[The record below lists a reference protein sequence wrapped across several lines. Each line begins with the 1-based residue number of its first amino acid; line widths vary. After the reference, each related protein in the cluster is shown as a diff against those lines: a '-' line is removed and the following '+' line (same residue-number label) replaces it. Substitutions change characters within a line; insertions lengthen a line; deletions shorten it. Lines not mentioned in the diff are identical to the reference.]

1 MVDPE
6 DLHDNI
12 NSEDVDDSKP
22 LDDEGVPYDPDA
34 GSTSP
39 VEGRCNAL
47 LNKWRQ
53 RYAEPRYCSQVPM
66 DDDPGVSV
74 EHNYCEHHQGRYN
87 MDTISAEKLTHG
99 ISTKTREHLF
109 DNLEVH
115 KQVYAY
121 GVFES
126 LMGDSEYEFAPEY
139 DTHIFDFSEAP
150 FMPDIAN
157 DDGRVSVQIP
167 YATQYKDR
175 EIALLAAAIDSIK
188 MMDAQS
194 IIAESR
200 MRTKTTSEAEFTT
213 STVVGEGGG
222 GTPKSWQTI
231 EEYNEH
237 YLNLAYSRLVRD
249 RASLL
254 EYGGVE
260 TDADEDGTDVA
271 IADLDALT
279 EPEPDLQTESPI
291 NDRAKEAD
299 IEVDRSLEDDSWAPS
314 ESP

>member
-1 MVDPE
+1 M
-6 DLHDNI
+6 
-12 NSEDVDDSKP
+12 
-22 LDDEGVPYDPDA
+22 DA
-34 GSTSP
+34 
-39 VEGRCNAL
+39 
-47 LNKWRQ
+47 
-53 RYAEPRYCSQVPM
+53 
-66 DDDPGVSV
+66 
-74 EHNYCEHHQGRYN
+74 
-87 MDTISAEKLTHG
+87 ISAEKLTHG

-109 DNLEVH
+109 DNLEVF
-115 KQVYAY
+115 KKVYAY

-139 DTHIFDFSEAP
+139 DTQVFDFSDSP
-150 FMPDIAN
+150 VVPDVVGDEEN
-157 DDGRVSVQIP
+157 VSVQIP
-167 YATQYKDR
+167 HATQYKDR

-213 STVVGEGGG
+213 SEVVGESGG

-260 TDADEDGTDVA
+260 TDTDEDGTDVA

-279 EPEPDLQTESPI
+279 EPEPDLQSESPI
-291 NDRAKEAD
+291 NDRAKDTD
-299 IEVDRSLEDDSWAPS
+299 IDVDRSVD
-314 ESP
+314 

>member
-1 MVDPE
+1 MVSEE
-6 DLHDNI
+6 DLHDDI
-12 NSEDVDDSKP
+12 DAADVDDNKV
-22 LDDEGVPYDPDA
+22 LDKEGIPYDPDA
-34 GSTSP
+34 GSPSP
-39 VEGRCNAL
+39 TEHRCNAL

-53 RYAEPRYCSQVPM
+53 RYGEPRYCTQFPKDSSRE
-66 DDDPGVSV
+66 VSV
-74 EHNYCEHHQGRYN
+74 EHDYCRNHEGRTK
-87 MDTISAEKLTHG
+87 MDTISAEELTHG

-109 DNLEVH
+109 DNLEVF
-115 KQVYAY
+115 KKVYAY

-139 DTHIFDFSEAP
+139 DTEVFDFSDSPVVPHVVGDE
-150 FMPDIAN
+150 DC
-157 DDGRVSVQIP
+157 VSVQVP
-167 YATQYKDR
+167 HATQYKDR

-213 STVVGEGGG
+213 ATVVGEGGG

-260 TDADEDGTDVA
+260 TDTDEGGTDVA

-279 EPEPDLQTESPI
+279 EPEPDLQSESPI
-291 NDRAKEAD
+291 NDRAKDAGID
-299 IEVDRSLEDDSWAPS
+299 VDRSVDTTDS
-314 ESP
+314 E